1 MEVLDTND
9 NNLSGLGEI
18 FDSPNKTY
26 PDVAIPRFDIG
37 KIYGT
42 GINLGDAYKIYPE
55 QSSKYVYTVNNN
67 NKIREITGSDIPTPF
82 LTPASVQRM
91 KYHENGVY
99 LSTKDPRQPFNDTPE
114 SPNGFFDV
122 YVNTNTQEFQIL
134 PKILKEPFK
143 TATSSPYG
151 PIRTNESDMR
161 RLDAYTMYSLKNAIL
176 SLIGADS
183 TGRPVFSDGNTFVEK
198 CINMGYYK
206 STIPPKIWKPVQQ
219 KTALNKQI
227 KLNSENGQF
236 TIITKTGEK
245 IIESVLP
252 DKSLP
257 LNVVDVSDEYATITF
272 LSKSGYY
279 FTNRPPIKGMFLGF
293 IDANDAEKY
302 RPLSNVYRDIPLSG
316 KTYFYNDRMCE
327 NELSSTSFRSVVLV
341 KNKPT
346 FLNGR
351 EENLFGDRRNGYRKM
366 LSTLEKVDTVQIKII
381 DGISSPTLK
390 RKAEQY
396 GPNPIQ
402 HIFYMDYYDWRK
414 YTTVYIPEDEHKL
427 KIKNLIIPQD
437 SLYKESFSD
446 KCTFPLNN
454 FGNMRGRF
462 DVNAGEDGVFYL
474 TDTTYI
480 LDIYFG
486 LMEMHIKSF
495 SWDDIFRIIDLIPDF
510 RGEWNDNQWNALPS
524 EQKTKIRLT
533 ELNEKLSPIW
543 ELLRDILANN

>member
-1 MEVLDTND
+1 METLDTNKND
-9 NNLSGLGEI
+9 DISLGGI
-18 FDSPNKTY
+18 FNSPNKTY
-26 PDVAIPRFDIG
+26 PDVTIPRFDIG

-42 GINLGDAYKIYPE
+42 GINLGDSYKIYPE
-55 QSSKYVYTVNNN
+55 QSSKYVYIVENN

-91 KYHENGVY
+91 QYHENAVY

-122 YVNTNTQEFQIL
+122 YVNANTQEFQIL

-143 TATSSPYG
+143 TAMSSPYG

-161 RLDAYTMYSLKNAIL
+161 RLDAYTMYSLKNAVL
-176 SLIGADS
+176 SMIGVDS
-183 TGRPVFSDGNTFVEK
+183 IGRPVFSDGNTFVEK

-206 STIPPKIWKPVQQ
+206 STIPFKIWKPVQQ
-219 KTALNKQI
+219 KSALNKQI
-227 KLNSENGQF
+227 KLSSENGEF

-257 LNVVDVSDEYATITF
+257 LNIVDVSDEHSTITF

-293 IDANDAEKY
+293 IDVNDAEKY
-302 RPLSNVYRDIPLSG
+302 RPLRNVYRDMPSSVQ
-316 KTYFYNDRMCE
+316 KYFYNDRICE
-327 NELSSTSFRSVVLV
+327 NELSSTGFRYGVLV

-366 LSTLEKVDTVQIKII
+366 LSNLEKVDTVQMKVI
-381 DGISSPTLK
+381 DGVSTPTLK
-390 RKAEQY
+390 RKIEQY

-462 DVNAGEDGVFYL
+462 DVNVGEDGVFYL
-474 TDTTYI
+474 TDTTHI

-510 RGEWNDNQWNALPS
+510 RGEWNDSQWNSLS
-524 EQKTKIRLT
+524 FEEKTKIRLT

>member
-1 MEVLDTND
+1 MEALDTNKNNDRSLGGID
-9 NNLSGLGEI
+9 NL
-18 FDSPNKTY
+18 PNKTY
-26 PDVAIPRFDIG
+26 PDVTIPRFDIG
-37 KIYGT
+37 KVYGT
-42 GINLGDAYKIYPE
+42 DIKLGDTYKIYPE
-55 QSSKYVYTVNNN
+55 QSSQYVYVVDNN
-67 NKIREITGSDIPTPF
+67 NKIREITGSDAPSPF

-91 KYHENGVY
+91 RYHENSVY

-114 SPNGFFDV
+114 SPNGFFDI

-134 PKILKEPFK
+134 PKILNEPFK
-143 TATSSPYG
+143 TAMSSPYG
-151 PIRTNESDMR
+151 TIRTNESDLR
-161 RLDAYTMYSLKNAIL
+161 RLDAYTMYSLKNAVL
-176 SLIGADS
+176 SMIGADS

-206 STIPPKIWKPVQQ
+206 SAIPPKIWKPSQQ
-219 KTALNKQI
+219 KSVLNKQI
-227 KLNSENGQF
+227 KLSSENGEF

-257 LNVVDVSDEYATITF
+257 LNIVDVSDEHSTITF

-302 RPLSNVYRDIPLSG
+302 RPLSNVYRDVPLSG
-316 KTYFYNDRMCE
+316 QKYFYNDRMCE
-327 NELSSTSFRSVVLV
+327 NELSSTGFRYGALV

-346 FLNGR
+346 FLNDR
-351 EENLFGDRRNGYRKM
+351 EENIFGNQRNGYRKM
-366 LSTLEKVDTVQIKII
+366 LSNLEKVDTVQMKMINGVSI
-381 DGISSPTLK
+381 PTLK
-390 RKAEQY
+390 RKVEQY

-462 DVNAGEDGVFYL
+462 DVNVGEDGVFYL
-474 TDTTYI
+474 TDTTHI

-495 SWDDIFRIIDLIPDF
+495 SWDDIFRIIDLVPDF
-510 RGEWNDNQWNALPS
+510 RGEWNDSQWNSLS
-524 EQKTKIRLT
+524 FEEKTKIRLT